1 MKKLL
6 LVVMLAIG
14 CIACHSQE
22 CPYKFMGIP
31 IEGDIEVFAKK
42 LEEKGFKINEVF
54 KTKLGN
60 ELFLEG
66 EFFGKKRGVFLSTED
81 PQSNIIASVSVNL
94 AAGLDHELCDNILK
108 GLQKQYSDTT
118 MWNHK
123 MEDGNITRP
132 PRYVVQAKNDKLPAI
147 ILELVPSMNL
157 LYMNPKQRI
166 KAENDMKERQNQEAN
181 KRLIQENEEFI
192 KNIQDL

>member
-1 MKKLL
+1 
-6 LVVMLAIG
+6 
-14 CIACHSQE
+14 
-22 CPYKFMGIP
+22 
-31 IEGDIEVFAKK
+31 
-42 LEEKGFKINEVF
+42 
-54 KTKLGN
+54 
-60 ELFLEG
+60 
-66 EFFGKKRGVFLSTED
+66 
-81 PQSNIIASVSVNL
+81 
-94 AAGLDHELCDNILK
+94 
-108 GLQKQYSDTT
+108 

-181 KRLIQENEEFI
+181 KRLIQENY
-192 KNIQDL
+192 LSY